1 MRADGAKRAL
11 KIMVWLAMAAG
22 LAGWL
27 CMWVTEE
34 AIWAVPQ
41 PHCTAL
47 AVIKLKGRSYKTCSY
62 LATRYRIGEYSFM
75 IAWLIMAVGIVAR
88 RRQSPAPGP
97 NDADPTGPRSN
108 DS

>member
-1 MRADGAKRAL
+1 MGSDGTKRAL
-11 KIMVWLAMAAG
+11 KITVWLAMAAG

-41 PHCTAL
+41 PHCTAV
-47 AVIKLKGRSYKTCSY
+47 AVIELKGHSYKTCSY

-75 IAWLIMAVGIVAR
+75 IAWLIMAVGIAVGRRQNQAR
-88 RRQSPAPGP
+88 RP
-97 NDADPTGPRSN
+97 NYTDPTGPRPNGS
-108 DS
+108 